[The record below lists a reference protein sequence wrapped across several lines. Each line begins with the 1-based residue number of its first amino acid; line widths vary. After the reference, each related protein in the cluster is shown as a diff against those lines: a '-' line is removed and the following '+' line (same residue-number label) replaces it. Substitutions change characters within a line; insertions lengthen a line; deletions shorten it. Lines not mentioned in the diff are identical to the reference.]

1 MPHLVIR
8 KLAHANQAA
17 PDIKVQSKISKPN
30 KPKSKP
36 CKSMSV
42 YTGQVSTSDPYEPE
56 RAHVGMKKAHT
67 HAVGQVAGC

>member
-1 MPHLVIR
+1 
-8 KLAHANQAA
+8 
-17 PDIKVQSKISKPN
+17 
-30 KPKSKP
+30 
-36 CKSMSV
+36 MSV